1 MSPVSIQQKHALLI
15 LIGII
20 LVVSTSF
27 VDPVPQD
34 QQYHQFADQRGYL
47 SIPNTLNVVSNLL
60 FTVVGIAGLYLLC
73 LRRSLVIVDSIFPAY
88 FIFFTA
94 LIAIAPG
101 SAYYHWMPDNQ
112 SLVWDRL
119 PMTLAF
125 MSFFTILI
133 GERISS
139 RFAKFIF
146 LPLLIAGLLSIL
158 YWSFS
163 ELAGSG
169 DLRPYALVQFLP
181 MLLIPLILLMFSS
194 RFTRDRDIWI
204 FLACY
209 LAAKLLE
216 IFDDQIFQSLG
227 FISGHSL
234 KHIAA
239 SIGTIVYLRYLHKR
253 TAIS

>member
-15 LIGII
+15 LIGVI
-20 LVVSTSF
+20 LVVSTGF
-27 VDPVPQD
+27 VDPIPQD
-34 QQYHQFADQRGYL
+34 QQYHQFADQRSYL

-60 FTVVGIAGLYLLC
+60 FTVAGIAGLYLLC
-73 LRRSLVIVDSIFPAY
+73 VRRSLVTVDSLFPAY
-88 FIFFTA
+88 FTFFAA

-101 SAYYHWMPDNQ
+101 SAWYHWIPDNQ

-125 MSFFTILI
+125 MSFFSIIL
-133 GERISS
+133 GERISDG
-139 RFAKFIF
+139 FAKLIF
-146 LPLLIAGLLSIL
+146 LPLLIVGVSSIL

-181 MLLIPLILLMFSS
+181 MLIIPLILLIFSS
-194 RFTRDRDIWI
+194 KYTRDRDIWI

-209 LAAKLLE
+209 LAAKVLE